1 MSLDDIE
8 KLKRNNQELQEII
21 NNSWDGIGIIDRN
34 AKLIYVNN
42 AFMPILGFTKEELVN
57 MNFTGF
63 MQKKYVLDFK
73 ELLNVEINEKKYQ
86 AEIDIVCLRKDKKQV
101 YLKITISS
109 MLNKNLFV
117 INTKDITSQI
127 SDNEILDD
135 YIISMHTDL
144 HGHIIKVSS
153 AFLKLTGYK
162 KNDIIGKAFLS
173 LAHKDANLIVYKNI
187 EKSLENLQEW
197 SGKLKKSK
205 ANGDAFWINIKIKPM
220 FNKYGD
226 VIGYTSFMFDI
237 TKEINL
243 NDETS
248 MLQEQVSIAK
258 EEINQKNSL
267 LMQQSKMAIMS
278 ETLQKLSHEWRQPL
292 NLISIKAQKLEL
304 MYELKS
310 NPSAEDTIK
319 TLKEIKTQANSLSLT
334 IENFQKYLE
343 PKNKKEDYK
352 VSKLLNKIVKEFKE
366 KFKELTIEIEIK
378 DDIIYETYFD
388 ETKTIFFNILK
399 NSIEAMLK
407 NRIEKGKINILE
419 YIINDTIYYEI
430 SDNAGGIN
438 ENKMHKIFEPYFST
452 KEIKHGVGLGLYN
465 CKLIVTTLLNGI
477 ITVQNN
483 KLGVTF
489 KISIPIK

>member
-319 TLKEIKTQANSLSLT
+319 TLKEIKTQANSLSST

>member
-319 TLKEIKTQANSLSLT
+319 TLKEIKTQANSLSST

-438 ENKMHKIFEPYFST
+438 ENKIHKIFEPYFST